1 MSVVFVLYMIA
12 AVAYA
17 PQKAERQNVE
27 TGSLVIAAA
36 DTVPDQG
43 PAMMLGDDPADSLY
57 RAARSAMADGDY
69 RRAAGLFREIGATYP
84 KSTYA
89 TTALYYEAFAL
100 YRSGEVG
107 DLHDA
112 LGALQRLT
120 ATGAPSA
127 TQADA
132 ATLKTRICSAL
143 ARSGDESCAAHIV
156 TQADSVVG
164 SCPASGDDNDI
175 RIAALNALLQMSS
188 ERALP
193 ILQKVLARRD
203 ACSVKLRR
211 KAVFLVS
218 QMQPPASTDLLVATA
233 HQDPDP
239 EVREQAVF
247 WLSQSHDSRVSGM
260 LDSIVTHEGDR
271 GVREKALFA
280 MSQQNDPRSLAALR
294 RFAEQESA
302 PEDLREKAIFWIG
315 QEHGDSSQAYL
326 KQLFA
331 RTTNADLKEKILF
344 SISQTNGPSD
354 WLLGVAADDRQPDNV
369 REKALFWA
377 GQSGVPIPRLLELLN
392 RLHDS
397 HLREQIVFAL
407 SQRKEPVA
415 VDALMHIAKSDP
427 DPETRKKAVFWLGQ
441 SSDPRAGQFLQEL
454 VNQ

>member
-1 MSVVFVLYMIA
+1 MSVMLVMYLMA
-12 AVAYA
+12 AAAHA
-17 PQKAERQNVE
+17 PQKVE
-27 TGSLVIAAA
+27 LQQVESRPVLVAVA
-36 DTVPDQG
+36 DTLSDQT
-43 PAMMLGDDPADSLY
+43 PATVVSDDPADSLY
-57 RAARSAMADGDY
+57 RAARAAMADGDY
-69 RRAAGLFREIGATYP
+69 RRAAGLFRQIGTTYP

-89 TTALYYEAFAL
+89 ATALYYEAFAL
-100 YRSGEVG
+100 YRSGEAG
-107 DLHDA
+107 DLRDA
-112 LGALQRLT
+112 LRALQRLN
-120 ATGAPSA
+120 AADAQSA

-143 ARSGDESCAAHIV
+143 ARNGDESCAAHIV
-156 TQADSVVG
+156 TQADSALG
-164 SCPASGDDNDI
+164 GCPSSGDDNDI
-175 RIAALNALLQMSS
+175 RIAALNALLQMDS

-203 ACSVKLRR
+203 ACSVQLRR

-218 QMQPPASTDLLVATA
+218 QMQPPASTDLLIATA
-233 HQDPDP
+233 RQDPDP

-247 WLSQSHDSRVSGM
+247 WMSQSHDPRVTGM

-271 GVREKALFA
+271 QVREKALFA
-280 MSQQNDPRSLAALR
+280 LSQQNDPRSLATLR
-294 RFAEQESA
+294 RFAEQDGA
-302 PEDLREKAIFWIG
+302 PEDLREKAVFWIG

-331 RTTNADLKEKILF
+331 RTTNADLREKILF
-344 SISQTNGPSD
+344 SISQESGNSE
-354 WLLGVAADDRQPDNV
+354 WLLGVAADERQPDNV

-392 RLHDS
+392 RMHDS
-397 HLREQIVFAL
+397 HLREQVVFAL
-407 SQRKEPVA
+407 SQRKEPAA

-427 DPETRKKAVFWLGQ
+427 DPEMRKKAVFWLGQ

>member
-1 MSVVFVLYMIA
+1 MSVVLVLYVIGA
-12 AVAYA
+12 LAYA
-17 PQKAERQNVE
+17 PQKAERQHAE
-27 TGSLVIAAA
+27 TRSLVIATA
-36 DTVPDQG
+36 DTAPDQDR
-43 PAMMLGDDPADSLY
+43 ATVLSDDPADSLY
-57 RAARSAMADGDY
+57 RAARAAMADGDY
-69 RRAAGLFREIGATYP
+69 RRAAGLFRQIGTTYP

-89 TTALYYEAFAL
+89 PTALYYEAFAL

-120 ATGAPSA
+120 ATGAPPG

-143 ARSGDESCAAHIV
+143 AQSGDESCAAHIV
-156 TQADSVVG
+156 RQADSAVG

-175 RIAALNALLQMSS
+175 RIAALNALLQMDS

-193 ILQKVLARRD
+193 ILRKVLARRD
-203 ACSVKLRR
+203 ACSVTLRR

-218 QMQPPASTDLLVATA
+218 QMQPPASTDLLLVTA

-280 MSQQNDPRSLAALR
+280 LSQQDDPRSLAALR

-344 SISQTNGPSD
+344 SISQQRGESD

-407 SQRKEPVA
+407 SQRKEPAA